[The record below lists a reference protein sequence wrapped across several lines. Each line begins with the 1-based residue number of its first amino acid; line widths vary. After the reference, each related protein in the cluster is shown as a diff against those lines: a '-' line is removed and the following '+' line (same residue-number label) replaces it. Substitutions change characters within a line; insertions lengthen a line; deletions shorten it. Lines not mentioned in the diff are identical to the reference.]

1 MNKGLAL
8 LERLSLCFGPTSMED
23 AVEQAIREELQE
35 TKAELFTDRMGNL
48 TAHLAGPQGA

>member
-8 LERLSLCFGPTSMED
+8 LEKLSLCFGPTAMED
-23 AVEQAIREELQE
+23 AVEAAIREELKD

-48 TAHLAGPQGA
+48 TAHLPGPAG